1 MVRVA
6 LALVL
11 AIGVSACIPPGAP
24 RSEYDPAP
32 PHTPRAQQQPPR
44 PVPHPIPPRPQPSPQ
59 QAPQQAPAERDVR
72 VLPAPPQAWEARP
85 VTADARPVSTSTY
98 LVQPGD
104 TLRSVADRTGVGA
117 DAIARANGLVAPY
130 AVFPGKRLTIPG
142 GRYHLVRAGESGI
155 AIARAYG
162 MDWSRIVTAN
172 ALAEPYILHTGQ
184 RLLIPSASASPVQSR
199 EERAAA
205 FHIDIDDLLT
215 GSQPALARTEKPTKP
230 SASPRRVLPA
240 TAAVA
245 APPRLVGRFAW
256 PVRGQVVKRFGAGAS
271 GERNDGIKIAV
282 PRATPVL
289 AAADG
294 VVAYVGNDVPALGG
308 LVILTH
314 GNGWTSV
321 YGHASQLLVQR
332 GQSVKKGQK
341 IALSGSSGF
350 ADRPELH
357 FEIRKGRT
365 PVDPATQLPAR

>member
-1 MVRVA
+1 MMVVG
-6 LALVL
+6 L
-11 AIGVSACIPPGAP
+11 SACIPPGAA
-24 RSEYDPAP
+24 RSDHDAPPPPAP
-32 PHTPRAQQQPPR
+32 RAEPQDQPPQT
-44 PVPHPIPPRPQPSPQ
+44 PPPEQ
-59 QAPQQAPAERDVR
+59 DVR
-72 VLPAPPQAWEARP
+72 VLPAPPQTWEARR
-85 VTADARPVSTSTY
+85 VTADARQISASTY
-98 LVQPGD
+98 SVQPGD
-104 TLRSVADRTGVGA
+104 TLRGIADKTGAGSE
-117 DAIARANGLVAPY
+117 AIARANGIVPPHTI
-130 AVFPGKRLTIPG
+130 FPGQRLTIPG

-162 MDWSRIVTAN
+162 VDWSRIVTAN
-172 ALAEPYILHTGQ
+172 ALAEPYILRTGQ
-184 RLLIPSASASPVQSR
+184 RLLIPSSSSSPSQSR

-205 FHIDIDDLLT
+205 FHIDIDDILT
-215 GSQPALARTEKPTKP
+215 GGQPALASAAKPAKP

-245 APPRLVGRFAW
+245 APPKLVGQFAW

-294 VVAYVGNDVPALGG
+294 VVAYVGSDVPALGG
-308 LVILTH
+308 LVILRH

-341 IALSGSSGF
+341 IALSGSTGF

-365 PVDPATQLPAR
+365 PVDPTSQLPAR